1 MLVQHNKVMNMKT
14 IINSSLAKLNPYS
27 AEGKAIQRLP
37 LENDDSQWVTTLE
50 RGEEIDLD
58 KLQQQISIF
67 KASGKKQKTQSE
79 VSLRNSGK
87 STGNSTGYPQAA
99 SATTKLVSQ
108 SQTTSIDKSITNK
121 SIFPQSRI
129 KRGFGKLQSAR
140 D

>member
-1 MLVQHNKVMNMKT
+1 MNMKT
-14 IINSSLAKLNPYS
+14 TINSSLAKLNPYS

-37 LENDDSQWVTTLE
+37 LEADDSQWVTTLE

-58 KLQQQISIF
+58 NLQQQISIF

-87 STGNSTGYPQAA
+87 STGNSTGYPKAA
-99 SATTKLVSQ
+99 SANTELVSQ

-129 KRGFGKLQSAR
+129 KRGFGKLSSAR

>member
-1 MLVQHNKVMNMKT
+1 MNMKT
-14 IINSSLAKLNPYS
+14 TTNSSLAKLNPYL

-37 LENDDSQWVTTLE
+37 LEADDSQWVTTIE

-58 KLQQQISIF
+58 MLQQQISIF
-67 KASGKKQKTQSE
+67 KASGQKQKTQSE
-79 VSLRNSGK
+79 VSIRNSGK
-87 STGNSTGYPQAA
+87 STGYSTGYTKAA

-121 SIFPQSRI
+121 PIFPKSPI
-129 KRGFGKLQSAR
+129 KRGFGKLSSAR